1 MLGEFHLTIKKINY
15 KQMKSIFITF
25 DQAYYEQVQ
34 TILTL
39 NHVRG
44 FTGWESVIGRGSN
57 TGEPHYGTHAWPSLN
72 TAIITVVP
80 DEKVKPILAELRQLD
95 GTSELMGIRAF
106 VWNIEDGI

>member
-1 MLGEFHLTIKKINY
+1 LLGEFHLTIKKINY

>member
-1 MLGEFHLTIKKINY
+1 
-15 KQMKSIFITF
+15 MKSIFITF

-72 TAIITVVP
+72 TAIITIVP

>member
-1 MLGEFHLTIKKINY
+1 
-15 KQMKSIFITF
+15 MKSIFITF
-25 DQAYYEQVQ
+25 DQAYYDQVQ
-34 TILTL
+34 TILSI

-44 FTGWESVIGRGSN
+44 FTGWESIIGRGTQ

-72 TAIITVVP
+72 TAIITVVD
-80 DEKVKPILAELRQLD
+80 DEKVKPILAQLHELD

>member
-1 MLGEFHLTIKKINY
+1 
-15 KQMKSIFITF
+15 MKSIFISF

-34 TILTL
+34 GILSM

-44 FTGWESVIGRGSN
+44 FTGWESVVGRGSN

-72 TAIITVVP
+72 TAMLTIVD
-80 DEKVKPILAELRQLD
+80 DEKVKPILEQLRALD

-106 VWNIEDGI
+106 VWNVEDGM

>member
-1 MLGEFHLTIKKINY
+1 
-15 KQMKSIFITF
+15 MKSIFITF

-80 DEKVKPILAELRQLD
+80 DEKVKPILEQLRQLD

>member
-1 MLGEFHLTIKKINY
+1 
-15 KQMKSIFITF
+15 MKSIFITF